1 MKKLMLWS
9 MVLFLT
15 ACGTVSTQPR
25 PGSYAVEQ
33 PVLQIPENQGSL
45 FTGDSALLSDAEIQ
59 QILSYQ
65 VTFPAQMRI
74 AILSLGQQQ
83 SWWTRWSAEL
93 TQLSDQIEQRFI
105 TVLRASPAIYDA
117 SYLPSF
123 LAPEKRSVPY
133 LREAAARYQADV
145 LFIYRSTCTSYEKY
159 RLLSADETK
168 AYCTVE
174 AAVLDIRSG
183 IVPFTSVATETFSA
197 KKEQEDLDF
206 SETLYKAQMK
216 AIGDALS
223 KIAKDLVKFIV
234 ASRHE

>member
-9 MVLFLT
+9 VVLFLT
-15 ACGTVSTQPR
+15 ACGMVSTQPR

-33 PVLQIPENQGSL
+33 PVLQNPENQGSL
-45 FTGDSALLSDAEIQ
+45 LTGDNAVISDAEIQ
-59 QILSYQ
+59 KILSYK
-65 VTFPAQMRI
+65 VAFPVQMRI
-74 AILSLGQQQ
+74 AILPLGQQQ
-83 SWWTRWSAEL
+83 SWWTRWSADL
-93 TQLSDQIEQRFI
+93 TQLSDQIEQQFI

-123 LAPEKRSVPY
+123 LVPEKRSVPY
-133 LREAAARYQADV
+133 LREAAARYQADI
-145 LFIYRSTCTSYEKY
+145 LFIYRPTCTSYEKY

-174 AAVLDIRSG
+174 AAVLDTRSG

-197 KKEQEDLDF
+197 QKEKEDLDF

-216 AIGDALS
+216 ATGDALAH
-223 KIAKDLVKFIV
+223 IAKDLVKFIE